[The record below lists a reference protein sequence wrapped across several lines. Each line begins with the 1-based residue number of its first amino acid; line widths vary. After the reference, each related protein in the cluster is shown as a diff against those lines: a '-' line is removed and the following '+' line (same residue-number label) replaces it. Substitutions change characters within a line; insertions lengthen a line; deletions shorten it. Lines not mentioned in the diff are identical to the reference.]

1 MGVGFSKT
9 RIPGES
15 GIKDLELAALSL
27 SSHITISSNTHDLSF
42 FACRGSTG
50 NPLKIEWFTA
60 IVLHKLMSKRPEHW
74 TIPTDIQGPNPTWC
88 CASDRGYS
96 LVSIQLSIL
105 VLAGR
110 SRSNS
115 CALLQASRPNP
126 SRITFL
132 LVWGVQ
138 KQGFLSDWAII
149 YKHNLPDP
157 RLLLC
162 SQGLEESFPPWLYFF
177 YSGTKYWQSLW
188 WNGLMR
194 LITCR
199 AASAD
204 TDDCS
209 QACISLHN
217 SMHAGLLH

>member
-15 GIKDLELAALSL
+15 RPRTGRPFFVFPYYHQFKY
-27 SSHITISSNTHDLSF
+27 TWSF
-42 FACRGSTG
+42 FLCVPRQYRQSFEDWMVNGYR
-50 NPLKIEWFTA
+50 
-60 IVLHKLMSKRPEHW
+60 KLMSKRPEQW

-138 KQGFLSDWAII
+138 KQRFLSDWAII
-149 YKHNLPDP
+149 YKHILPDP